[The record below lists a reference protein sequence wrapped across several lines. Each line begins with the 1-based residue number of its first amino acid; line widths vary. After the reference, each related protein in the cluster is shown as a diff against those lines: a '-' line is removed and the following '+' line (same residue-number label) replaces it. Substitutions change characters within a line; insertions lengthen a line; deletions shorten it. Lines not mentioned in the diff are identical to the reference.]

1 MDRLHTPTP
10 MTVKRSSWTGTLSI
24 NTQTNQF
31 IGIYMIK
38 SVPDASGLIALEDLS
53 HKGLQSKV
61 HTNEVC
67 DPWSFLLSQVLQ
79 NKYWVIS
86 VT

>member
-1 MDRLHTPTP
+1 

-31 IGIYMIK
+31 IGIYMIE
-38 SVPDASGLIALEDLS
+38 SVPDASGLVELGDLS

-67 DPWSFLLSQVLQ
+67 DPWRFLLSQDLQ

-86 VT
+86 FT